1 MNKIIHTSQQ
11 TDHFLQNEDFIKWRL
26 FQTKESEDYWKDFK
40 LKNPHLEVALQNAI
54 SQFDAIEINKYHLSE
69 HDKKDIYDMV
79 FQKINQYKRRR
90 LIIWVSSAAAI
101 MLLGVM
107 SLLFMNQMNKESGYM
122 SEQKNEII
130 VGETLPEEEIYLIS
144 AGKKINLA
152 QNVQI
157 GLTEDGNALVTD
169 STSSKKVLTL
179 AKSELNRLVVPYGKR
194 SKLIL
199 SDGTEVWLNSGTQLD
214 FPSEF
219 NGNTR
224 EIFIEGEI
232 FIDVAHNAQ
241 VPFIVHAQDMD
252 IRVQGTSFNISAYS
266 DESSKT
272 VVLVE
277 GKVRIGRGSTHIA
290 ELLPNEKI
298 NITENNFLKETV
310 DVSEY
315 ISWRKGVLEFNSTPM
330 SEILRKIGRYYNVQ
344 FDENT
349 DVKLNELTCTGKLFL
364 SNNLDSVMTSVSIL
378 SSTLYKREN
387 NTIHIIKKEMPMK

>member
-1 MNKIIHTSQQ
+1 MGICQS
-11 TDHFLQNEDFIKWRL
+11 R
-26 FQTKESEDYWKDFK
+26 
-40 LKNPHLEVALQNAI
+40 
-54 SQFDAIEINKYHLSE
+54 
-69 HDKKDIYDMV
+69 
-79 FQKINQYKRRR
+79 
-90 LIIWVSSAAAI
+90 
-101 MLLGVM
+101 
-107 SLLFMNQMNKESGYM
+107 
-122 SEQKNEII
+122 
-130 VGETLPEEEIYLIS
+130 
-144 AGKKINLA
+144 INLA

-298 NITENNFLKETV
+298 DITENNFLKETV